1 MYLEE
6 NLFTTRKQK
15 AGRMSMQEFIKYMGT
30 LNSLVDIFCRLLLS
44 FKALK

>member
-30 LNSLVDIFCRLLLS
+30 LNSLVDSFSRLLLR